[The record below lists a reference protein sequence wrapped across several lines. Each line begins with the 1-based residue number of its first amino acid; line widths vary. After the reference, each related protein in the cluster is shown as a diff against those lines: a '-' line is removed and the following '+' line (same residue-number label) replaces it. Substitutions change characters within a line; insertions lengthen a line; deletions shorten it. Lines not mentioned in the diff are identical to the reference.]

1 MTTETKAAESELTL
15 AIEGMTCA
23 SCVRTVEGA
32 LEKVTGVSDASVN
45 LANETARVRFAQGSV
60 AVPELVKAVKA
71 AGYGAR
77 EREAGSEERERVAR
91 LAELARTRRRLIVSL
106 VLASAAMVVS
116 MAPHVIS
123 GIEHADW
130 RAYLLFALAT
140 PVQFYAGWPFYRTAL
155 AAARHRQTN
164 MSTLVVVGTTAAYG
178 VSVAATFVP
187 SVFFA
192 ARLEPHQFLYYET
205 SAVIIALV
213 LLGRY
218 LEARARAHTSDAIKK
233 LVQLGAK
240 TARVRRKG
248 GEEVEIPITDVKV
261 GDVVIVR
268 PGEKIAVDG
277 MIIAGS
283 SAVNES
289 MITGESIPVEKTTG
303 SEVIGGTL
311 NTTGAFR
318 FRAMR
323 VGEQTVLA
331 QIIRLVEDA
340 QASKAPIQR
349 LADTVSSY
357 FVPAVFAV
365 ATLTALA
372 WLLFGPEPRLTYAL
386 TAFVAVLIIAC
397 PCAMGLATPTAIMV
411 GTGRGAEHGIL
422 IKSAEAL
429 ERAGKVRAIVLDKT
443 GTLTEGKPHV
453 TDVVPL
459 DGLGEAELLQLAATA
474 ERQSEHPLAQAIVD
488 AALTRGVTL
497 GDPDHFEALSGH
509 GVRAVV
515 AGHEVLVG
523 SARHVGADGAGSDLA
538 AQGKTTVHVARD
550 GQAMGVIGIADTI
563 RPSAREAIT
572 QLRRLGL
579 EVVMM
584 TGDNERTAAA
594 IAAQAGIERFFAG
607 VLPDAKAGYVKQLQG
622 EGKRVAMIGDGINDA
637 PALAQADLG
646 IAIGSGTDVAIET
659 GDIVIIGGD
668 LRAVP
673 RAIGLSRKTVRTIWQ
688 NLFWAFAYN
697 VALIPLAAGV
707 FYPFTG
713 WLLAPTFAAG
723 AMALS
728 SVTVVTNSLR
738 LRSARIAP

>member
-1 MTTETKAAESELTL
+1 MTVETKDREQELTL

-32 LEKVTGVSDASVN
+32 LAKVPGVSDASVN
-45 LANETARVRFAQGSV
+45 LATETARVRFAEAPV
-60 AVPELVKAVKA
+60 AVPDLVKAVKA

-77 EREAGSEERERVAR
+77 EREAGSEEREQAAR
-91 LAELARTRRRLIVSL
+91 LAELGRTRRRLIVAL
-106 VLASAAMVVS
+106 VLGGATMVLS
-116 MAPHVIS
+116 MAPHLIG

-130 RAYLLFALAT
+130 RTYLLFLFAT
-140 PVQFYAGWPFYRTAL
+140 PVQFYAGWPFYRTAF

-178 VSVAATFVP
+178 ISVAATFFP
-187 SVFFA
+187 NGFFA

-233 LVQLGAK
+233 LVQIGAK

-248 GEEVEIPITDVKV
+248 GEEVEIPITDVQV

-277 MIIAGS
+277 LIIAGS

-289 MITGESIPVEKTTG
+289 MITGESIPVEKSAG

-311 NTTGAFR
+311 NTSGAFR

-323 VGEQTVLA
+323 VGQQTMLA

-340 QASKAPIQR
+340 QGSKAPIQR
-349 LADTVSSY
+349 LVDTVSSY
-357 FVPAVFAV
+357 FVPAVFGV
-365 ATLTALA
+365 AALTALV

-429 ERAGKVRAIVLDKT
+429 ERAGKVRAIILDKT
-443 GTLTEGKPHV
+443 GTLTEGKPLV

-459 DGLGEAELLQLAATA
+459 NGLSETELLQLAATA

-488 AALTRGVTL
+488 AAVARGVAP
-497 GDPDHFEALSGH
+497 GDAERFEALSGH

-523 SARHVGADGAGSDLA
+523 SARHVGADGSGAELA

-550 GQAMGVIGIADTI
+550 GQPVGIIGIADTI
-563 RPSAREAIT
+563 RPSARHAVE

-594 IAAQAGIERFFAG
+594 IAAKAGIERFFAG
-607 VLPDAKAGYVKQLQG
+607 VLPEAKAEYVKKLQG
-622 EGKRVAMIGDGINDA
+622 EGKRVAMVGDGVNDA

-659 GDIVIIGGD
+659 GEIVIIGGD

-673 RAIGLSRKTVRTIWQ
+673 KAIALSRTTVRTIWQ

-697 VALIPLAAGV
+697 VGLIPLAAGV

-713 WLLAPTFAAG
+713 WLLAPMLAAA

-738 LRSARIAP
+738 LRNSPIAS

>member
-1 MTTETKAAESELTL
+1 VTVATSDRKEELTL

-32 LEKVTGVSDASVN
+32 LAKVPGVSDASVN
-45 LANETARVRFAQGSV
+45 LATETARVRFTETAV
-60 AVPELVKAVKA
+60 ALPELVKAVKA

-77 EREAGSEERERVAR
+77 EREAGSEEREQAAR
-91 LAELARTRRRLIVSL
+91 LAELDRTRRRLIVAL
-106 VLASAAMVVS
+106 VLGGAAMVLS
-116 MAPHVIS
+116 MAPHLIG

-130 RAYLLFALAT
+130 RTYLLFLLAT
-140 PVQFYAGWPFYRTAL
+140 PVQFYAGWPFYRTAF
-155 AAARHRQTN
+155 AAARHGQTN
-164 MSTLVVVGTTAAYG
+164 MSTLVVVGTTAAYAI
-178 VSVAATFVP
+178 SVAATFFP
-187 SVFFA
+187 NVFFA

-248 GEEVEIPITDVKV
+248 GEEVEIPVAEVVV

-277 MIIAGS
+277 LIIAGS

-289 MITGESIPVEKTTG
+289 MVTGESIPVEKSAG

-311 NTTGAFR
+311 NTSGAFR

-323 VGEQTVLA
+323 VGEQTMLA

-357 FVPAVFAV
+357 FVPAVFGV
-365 ATLTALA
+365 AALTALA

-429 ERAGKVRAIVLDKT
+429 ERAGKLRAIILDKT
-443 GTLTEGKPHV
+443 GTLTEGKPLV
-453 TDVVPL
+453 TDVLPM
-459 DGLGEAELLQLAATA
+459 DGLGDAELLGLAATA

-488 AALTRGVTL
+488 AAMARGLTL
-497 GDPDHFEALSGH
+497 GDAERFEALSGH
-509 GVRAVV
+509 GVRATV

-523 SARHVGADGAGSDLA
+523 SARHVGANGAGDALA
-538 AQGKTTVHVARD
+538 AQGKTIVHVARD
-550 GQAMGVIGIADTI
+550 GQPVGVIGIADTI
-563 RPSAREAIT
+563 RPSAREAVA
-572 QLRRLGL
+572 QLGRLGL

-594 IAAQAGIERFFAG
+594 IAAQAGIKRFFAG
-607 VLPDAKAGYVKQLQG
+607 VLPEAKADYVKRLQN
-622 EGKRVAMIGDGINDA
+622 EGKRVAMVGDGVNDA

-646 IAIGSGTDVAIET
+646 IAIGSGSDVAIEA

-668 LRAVP
+668 LRGVAK
-673 RAIGLSRKTVRTIWQ
+673 AIALSRKTVRTIWQ

-697 VALIPLAAGV
+697 VGLIPLAAGV

-713 WLLAPTFAAG
+713 WLLAPTLAAG

-738 LRSARIAP
+738 LRRAGIAP

>member
-1 MTTETKAAESELTL
+1 VTVATSDRKEELTL

-32 LEKVTGVSDASVN
+32 LAKVPGVSDASVN
-45 LANETARVRFAQGSV
+45 LATETARVRFTETAV
-60 AVPELVKAVKA
+60 ALPELVKAVKA

-77 EREAGSEERERVAR
+77 EREAGSEEREQAAR
-91 LAELARTRRRLIVSL
+91 LAELDRTRRRLIVAL
-106 VLASAAMVVS
+106 VLGGAAMVLS
-116 MAPHVIS
+116 MAPHLIG

-130 RAYLLFALAT
+130 RTYLLFLLAT
-140 PVQFYAGWPFYRTAL
+140 PVQFYAGWPFYRTAF
-155 AAARHRQTN
+155 AAARHGQTN
-164 MSTLVVVGTTAAYG
+164 MSTLVVVGTTAAYAI
-178 VSVAATFVP
+178 SVAATFFP
-187 SVFFA
+187 NVFFA

-248 GEEVEIPITDVKV
+248 GEEVEIPVAEVVV

-277 MIIAGS
+277 LIIAGS

-289 MITGESIPVEKTTG
+289 MVTGESIPVEKSAG

-311 NTTGAFR
+311 NTSGAFR

-323 VGEQTVLA
+323 VGEQTMLA

-357 FVPAVFAV
+357 FVPAVFGV
-365 ATLTALA
+365 AALTALA

-429 ERAGKVRAIVLDKT
+429 ERAGKVRAIILDKT
-443 GTLTEGKPHV
+443 GTLTEGKPLV
-453 TDVVPL
+453 TDVLPM
-459 DGLGEAELLQLAATA
+459 DGLGDAELLGLAATA

-488 AALTRGVTL
+488 AAMARGLTL
-497 GDPDHFEALSGH
+497 GDAERFEALSGH
-509 GVRAVV
+509 GVRATV

-523 SARHVGADGAGSDLA
+523 SARHVGANGAGDALA
-538 AQGKTTVHVARD
+538 AQGKTIVHVARD
-550 GQAMGVIGIADTI
+550 GQPVGVIGIADTI
-563 RPSAREAIT
+563 RPSAREAVA
-572 QLRRLGL
+572 QLGRLGL

-594 IAAQAGIERFFAG
+594 IAAQAGIKRFFAG
-607 VLPDAKAGYVKQLQG
+607 VLPEAKADYVKRLQN
-622 EGKRVAMIGDGINDA
+622 EGKRVAMVGDGVNDA

-646 IAIGSGTDVAIET
+646 IAIGSGSDVAIEA

-668 LRAVP
+668 LRGVAK
-673 RAIGLSRKTVRTIWQ
+673 AIALSRKTVRTIWQ

-697 VALIPLAAGV
+697 VGLIPLAAGV

-713 WLLAPTFAAG
+713 WLLAPTLAAG

-738 LRSARIAP
+738 LRRAGIAP

>member
-1 MTTETKAAESELTL
+1 MTVETKDRNEELTL

-32 LEKVTGVSDASVN
+32 LAKVAGVSDASVN
-45 LANETARVRFAQGSV
+45 LATETARVRFAETAV

-77 EREAGSEERERVAR
+77 VREAGSEEREQAAR
-91 LAELARTRRRLIVSL
+91 LAELGRTRRRLIVAL
-106 VLASAAMVVS
+106 VLGSAAMVLS
-116 MAPHVIS
+116 MAPHMIG

-130 RAYLLFALAT
+130 RTYLLFVLAT
-140 PVQFYAGWPFYRTAL
+140 PVQFYAGWPFYRTAF

-164 MSTLVVVGTTAAYG
+164 MSTLVVVGTTAAYAI
-178 VSVAATFVP
+178 SVAATFFP

-233 LVQLGAK
+233 LAQLGAK
-240 TARVRRKG
+240 TARVRRRD
-248 GEEVEIPITDVKV
+248 GEEIEIPITEVVV

-277 MIIAGS
+277 LIIAGS

-289 MITGESIPVEKTTG
+289 MVTGESIPVEKSAG

-311 NTTGAFR
+311 NTSGAFR

-323 VGEQTVLA
+323 VGEQTMLA

-357 FVPAVFAV
+357 FVPAVFGV
-365 ATLTALA
+365 AALTALA

-429 ERAGKVRAIVLDKT
+429 ERAGKVRAIILDKT
-443 GTLTEGKPHV
+443 GTLTEGKPLV
-453 TDVVPL
+453 TDVLPL
-459 DGLGEAELLQLAATA
+459 NGLGETELLQLAATA

-488 AALTRGVTL
+488 AALARGLPL
-497 GDPDHFEALSGH
+497 GDAERFEALSGH
-509 GVRAVV
+509 GVRAAV

-523 SARHVGADGAGSDLA
+523 SARHVGANGAGEALA
-538 AQGKTTVHVARD
+538 AQGKTIVHVARD
-550 GQAMGVIGIADTI
+550 GQPAGVIGIADTI
-563 RPSAREAIT
+563 RPSAREAVT
-572 QLRRLGL
+572 QLRRLGI

-607 VLPDAKAGYVKQLQG
+607 VLPEAKADYVKQLQN
-622 EGKRVAMIGDGINDA
+622 EGKRVAMVGDGVNDA
-637 PALAQADLG
+637 PALAQGDLG

-668 LRAVP
+668 LRAVAK
-673 RAIGLSRKTVRTIWQ
+673 AIALSRKTVRTIWQ

-697 VALIPLAAGV
+697 VGLIPLAAGV

-713 WLLAPTFAAG
+713 WLLAPMLAAG

-738 LRSARIAP
+738 LRSAPIAP